1 MKKKNAI
8 IIIDNKKICSTGI
21 VRKTFIVLELVKLCL
36 GISLQNAPSHPVKK
50 KNPEIYKRI
59 KWCLRRKFNEQSFS
73 RS

>member
-36 GISLQNAPSHPVKK
+36 GISLQNAPSHPV
-50 KNPEIYKRI
+50 
-59 KWCLRRKFNEQSFS
+59 RKPQKFISG
-73 RS
+73 